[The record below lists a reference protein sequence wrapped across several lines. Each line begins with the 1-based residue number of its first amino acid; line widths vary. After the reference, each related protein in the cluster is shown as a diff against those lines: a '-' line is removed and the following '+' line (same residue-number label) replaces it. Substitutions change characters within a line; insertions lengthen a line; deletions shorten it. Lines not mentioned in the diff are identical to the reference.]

1 MNDLKKQN
9 LDLDEARE
17 GVLAIVND
25 NKYAAVGAGVLASIG
40 ALLGGPI
47 GSAAGGAIG
56 GLVGNTLD
64 RRNNAASDAD
74 LDINLSEEDHT

>member
-1 MNDLKKQN
+1 MHDLKKQP

-40 ALLGGPI
+40 ARVAGSV
-47 GSAAGGAIG
+47 GSAVGGAIG
-56 GLVGNTLD
+56 GLVGNTFD
-64 RRNNAASDAD
+64 RHTNATNGAD
-74 LDINLSEEDHT
+74 ITITPSEENPT